1 MLSYASYY
9 KFFRINWEKCYKNR
23 AENWTPWEKFSA
35 VKSKGIRKGFSNIV
49 TPKIVKPNIVTPNI
63 VTPYKIFQ
71 GSKIRG
77 FIKGFET
84 KVSKPINVYKPL
96 YILREN
102 EWILGHINT
111 SSTGG

>member
-9 KFFRINWEKCYKNR
+9 NFFRINWEKCYKNR

-71 GSKIRG
+71 GYKIKE

-84 KVSKPINVYKPL
+84 KVS
-96 YILREN
+96 
-102 EWILGHINT
+102 
-111 SSTGG
+111 